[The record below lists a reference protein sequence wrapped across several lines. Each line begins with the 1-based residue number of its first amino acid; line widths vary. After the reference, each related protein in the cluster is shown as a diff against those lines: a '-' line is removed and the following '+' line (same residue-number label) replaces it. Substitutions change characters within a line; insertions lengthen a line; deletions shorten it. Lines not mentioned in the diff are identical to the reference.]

1 MLRGSY
7 VLDTLACP
15 LTPLPALQVLAVM
28 SKRRLGQQLQG
39 PVLESLTAK
48 LGSVAEG
55 FDAKLASSLDY
66 VFDNSLSGLANLD
79 IDDFL

>member
-1 MLRGSY
+1 MFLTSLR
-7 VLDTLACP
+7 AP
-15 LTPLPALQVLAVM
+15 QVLAVM

>member
-1 MLRGSY
+1 VTGPGCSS
-7 VLDTLACP
+7 TEAAG
-15 LTPLPALQVLAVM
+15 PAPQVLAVV

-39 PVLESLTAK
+39 PVLDSLTAK

-55 FDAKLASSLDY
+55 FDAKLSSSLDY
-66 VFDNSLSGLANLD
+66 IFDNSLGGLVNLD

>member
-1 MLRGSY
+1 M
-7 VLDTLACP
+7 
-15 LTPLPALQVLAVM
+15 LQVLAVV

-55 FDAKLASSLDY
+55 FDAKLSSSLDY
-66 VFDNSLSGLANLD
+66 IFDNSLSGLVNLD